1 MLARASFLSGL
12 LFVVIGR
19 AVPPLLLAGAV
30 LLPYHKD
37 AHWRRAL
44 VTDLLVAIVTAAFV
58 RLAAGTL

>member
-1 MLARASFLSGL
+1 L